1 MSKAEEFLTLAAR
14 EMTEYSTEARKIEKL
29 KPKFSILAS
38 QEQRKAIRSELEAK
52 IKANQL
58 APILQQNRFAIALPF
73 WGVGGLGLLL
83 GISMEYP
90 LDFIATA
97 VAFPLAILIQ
107 KIGFEL
113 ETMNLVIT
121 TINDI
126 EQTSN
131 I

>member
-1 MSKAEEFLTLAAR
+1 MSKTLEFLALAAR
-14 EMTEYSTEARKIEKL
+14 EMTEYSTEARKVEKL
-29 KPKFSILAS
+29 KPKFSILAN
-38 QEQRKAIRSELEAK
+38 QQQRQVIRSELETK

-58 APILQQNRFAIALPF
+58 APVLQQNRFAIALPF

-97 VAFPLAILIQ
+97 IAFPLAILIQ
-107 KIGFEL
+107 KVGFDL
-113 ETMNLVIT
+113 ETMNLVIL
-121 TINDI
+121 TIKEID
-126 EQTSN
+126 QTAN